1 MRAIV
6 HSMPPQSS
14 SEAGSSSICPLFA
27 TSKSCA
33 VAAGSYTALLTRLRL
48 SIYQG
53 ESAFEQRWGR
63 SRPQVRIYM
72 IDRPRLIS
80 AKVHCLRDLCI
91 PAIDVGKETDA
102 AIFIQI
108 SDVINQYYRDFAG
121 KSDETF
127 LSAVG
132 ESFFKLQNNAIQFSQ
147 YPSKTG
153 GILHAKVNVAP
164 VQRRVFT
171 KVTGRRVGQG
181 TRRT

>member
-102 AIFIQI
+102 AIFIQR
-108 SDVINQYYRDFAG
+108 SEEHT
-121 KSDETF
+121 SE
-127 LSAVG
+127 
-132 ESFFKLQNNAIQFSQ
+132 LQS
-147 YPSKTG
+147 
-153 GILHAKVNVAP
+153 LM
-164 VQRRVFT
+164 R
-171 KVTGRRVGQG
+171 
-181 TRRT
+181 

>member
-72 IDRPRLIS
+72 IDRRSEEHTSELQSLMRIS
-80 AKVHCLRDLCI
+80 YAVFCLKKKNKHNT
-91 PAIDVGKETDA
+91 P
-102 AIFIQI
+102 
-108 SDVINQYYRDFAG
+108 
-121 KSDETF
+121 
-127 LSAVG
+127 
-132 ESFFKLQNNAIQFSQ
+132 
-147 YPSKTG
+147 P
-153 GILHAKVNVAP
+153 
-164 VQRRVFT
+164 
-171 KVTGRRVGQG
+171 
-181 TRRT
+181 